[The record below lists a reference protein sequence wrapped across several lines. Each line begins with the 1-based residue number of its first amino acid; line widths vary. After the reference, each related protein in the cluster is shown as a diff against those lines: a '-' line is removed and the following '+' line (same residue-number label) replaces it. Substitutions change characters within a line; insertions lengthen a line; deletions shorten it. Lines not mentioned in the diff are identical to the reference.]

1 MAERLAT
8 VSSSDSPLA
17 VELTATFRWMTSA
30 ERRLAAISKV
40 VRVRVEPSK
49 NRLNT
54 LLPRSSGTFLMSRSV
69 TTAKASAVSRI
80 WTRSS
85 RGSPSME
92 RRCCSSPLAFSC
104 GLRGTLELQG
114 KLAAVVALQAQPHA
128 GRDID
133 PRARVVRADGRLPA
147 VALGEH
153 DQRDGGRP
161 PVVEQLVDRR
171 AHRAPGIEHV
181 VHQQQVL
188 AGDVERDLRALGIA
202 RQTLAVVIVAVE
214 RDVEQPQ
221 GLH

>member
-1 MAERLAT
+1 MAERWAT

-17 VELTATFRWMTSA
+17 VELAATFRLMTSA

-49 NRLNT
+49 NKLNT
-54 LLPRSSGTFLMSRSV
+54 LLPRSSGTFLMSR
-69 TTAKASAVSRI
+69 AG
-80 WTRSS
+80 TR
-85 RGSPSME
+85 
-92 RRCCSSPLAFSC
+92 
-104 GLRGTLELQG
+104 ELQE
-114 KLAAVVALQAQPHA
+114 KLAAVVALQSQPHA
-128 GRDID
+128 GRDVD
-133 PRARVVRADGRLPA
+133 PRARVLRADRQLPA

-161 PVVEQLVDRR
+161 AVVEQLVERR